1 MRPLQGAGARP
12 QLEAVLTAD
21 EYAKRVQA
29 TVLSAGARTME
40 LTFPHQPNAASGL
53 YALAIGGAS
62 AVRGKGREHEREEGV
77 QGFEHP
83 GARAV
88 DWLAEARD
96 EMTDC
101 AAWLTGAD
109 CISRMDD
116 TERSKY
122 RDALIWHLA
131 CAIDALDSWLI
142 FERTAQHTQNPTT
155 EYREYIR
162 PEDQPA

>member
-1 MRPLQGAGARP
+1 M
-12 QLEAVLTAD
+12 TAD

-29 TVLSAGARTME
+29 TVLSAGARIME
-40 LTFPHQPNAASGL
+40 STFPHQPNAASGL

-62 AVRGKGREHEREEGV
+62 AVRGKGREYEREEGV

-109 CISRMDD
+109 YISRMDEG
-116 TERSKY
+116 ERSKY
-122 RDALIWHLA
+122 RDALLWHLA
-131 CAIDALDSWLI
+131 SAIDALDSWLI
-142 FERTAQHTQNPTT
+142 FERTAQHATNDKPA
-155 EYREYIR
+155 YVDFIR